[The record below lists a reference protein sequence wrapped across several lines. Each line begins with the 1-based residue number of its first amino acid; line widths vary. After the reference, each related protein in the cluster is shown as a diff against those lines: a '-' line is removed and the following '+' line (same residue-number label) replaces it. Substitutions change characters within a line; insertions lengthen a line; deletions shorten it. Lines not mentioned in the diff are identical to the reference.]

1 MNFFQGRSAGRVRQS
16 VFFPEKTEKGRRG
29 AKKKRQPPERGGEI
43 VIQQASDDC
52 QAVLLHC
59 RCDANIHSSF
69 SSPTVSSSS
78 SSFLLHFSSP
88 SSSYYFLVLSLSSFF
103 CPFLHFRPL
112 SLFFFR
118 ALCPPTSPSPPLLLL
133 SPSLSALSGDE
144 WVE

>member
-69 SSPTVSSSS
+69 SSPHCVILLLLVPLALFLPFLFLLLPCLVSQFIFLSLPPLSSSLSFFLPSSLSSHLSIPPPS
-78 SSFLLHFSSP
+78 SSFSFSQCSQ
-88 SSSYYFLVLSLSSFF
+88 
-103 CPFLHFRPL
+103 R
-112 SLFFFR
+112 R
-118 ALCPPTSPSPPLLLL
+118 
-133 SPSLSALSGDE
+133 
-144 WVE
+144 